1 MVPSNLERY
10 GLSEAR
16 FSCSLMR
23 SEAFRWAF
31 YDLLILVGCKVLG
44 LSFQYSLLPYNTP
57 RKELPA
63 IPTLPD
69 FKGLSNVPEVVN
81 RLLAREKL
89 RPRVG
94 PKVLTVEGQGVLVS
108 RGVGFRRR
116 WKTFFEQAN
125 S

>member
-23 SEAFRWAF
+23 SEAFRWAV

-44 LSFQYSLLPYNTP
+44 LSFQYSLLPDNTP

-63 IPTLPD
+63 IPKLPD

-94 PKVLTVEGQGVLVS
+94 PKVFTVEG
-108 RGVGFRRR
+108 
-116 WKTFFEQAN
+116 
-125 S
+125 